1 MSKRTIKLASSK
13 KLPLKLQKKV
23 EVQAKNNLNQVV
35 IVRTLFGTFTGCIV
49 DVIRGAILL
58 RVFSG
63 FNRTFITI
71 RIPVSIIFD
80 IFPFKCNN

>member
-1 MSKRTIKLASSK
+1 MSKKIITLTSSK

-23 EVQAKNNLNQVV
+23 EVQARNNLNQVV

-58 RVFSG
+58 RIFSG

-80 IFPFKCNN
+80 IFPFKCN